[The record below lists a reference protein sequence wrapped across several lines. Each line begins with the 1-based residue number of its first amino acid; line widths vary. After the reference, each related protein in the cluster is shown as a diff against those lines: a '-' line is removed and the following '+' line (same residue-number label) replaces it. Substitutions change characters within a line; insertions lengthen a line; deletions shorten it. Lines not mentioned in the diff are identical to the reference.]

1 MATAIP
7 SFYFDYCAKRNDVH
21 NGLIGKP
28 TRHRDQISCA
38 RLRGWHSPHT
48 LISGKPNIAKLR
60 NLNYGWIVVLA
71 IALMLFGGAGARF
84 SFGVFLKPVTEEF
97 DWSRGSLA
105 GAIAIAGLAT
115 GGLRPVAGML
125 ADHHDPKIVA
135 AVGVLIG
142 GLALAAMSLVQ
153 ELWQV
158 YIIFIIMGIGFTL
171 ASPGAVAKI
180 IGAWFTKRRA
190 LAMSV
195 AGTGSAA
202 GETALVPT
210 AAIAVAYIGWREG
223 YLILAAILLVLILPP
238 VFLFLKSRPD
248 PGQHAD
254 GADGGTTDDDEDLS
268 KASAD
273 PNAGMSFDQACRT
286 GIFWRLTIGFF
297 I

>member
-1 MATAIP
+1 
-7 SFYFDYCAKRNDVH
+7 
-21 NGLIGKP
+21 
-28 TRHRDQISCA
+28 
-38 RLRGWHSPHT
+38 
-48 LISGKPNIAKLR
+48 
-60 NLNYGWIVVLA
+60 
-71 IALMLFGGAGARF
+71 MLFGGAGSRF

-105 GAIAIAGLAT
+105 GALAISGLAT
-115 GGLRPVAGML
+115 GGLRPIAGML
-125 ADHHDPKIVA
+125 ADRYDPKIVA
-135 AVGVLIG
+135 ATGVLIG

-158 YIIFIIMGIGFTL
+158 YITFTIMGIGFTL

-180 IGAWFTKRRA
+180 IGAWFTKRRG
-190 LAMSV
+190 LAMSL

-223 YLILAAILLVLILPP
+223 YVILGVILLVLILPL
-238 VFLFLKSRPD
+238 VLLLLKSRPG

-254 GADGGTTDDDEDLS
+254 GYVEGMEPEGGDLS
-268 KASAD
+268 RVSAN
-273 PNAGMSFDQACRT
+273 PNIGMSFGQACRT
-286 GIFWRLTIGFF
+286 GLFWRLTVGFF